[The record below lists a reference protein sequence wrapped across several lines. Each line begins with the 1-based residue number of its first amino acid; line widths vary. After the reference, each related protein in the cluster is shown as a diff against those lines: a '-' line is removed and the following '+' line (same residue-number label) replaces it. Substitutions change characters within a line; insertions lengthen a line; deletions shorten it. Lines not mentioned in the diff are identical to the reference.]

1 MKVKRAVV
9 TLKLEFDYTES
20 AIELADDE
28 IVHSPYGLKSYLFDF
43 VMEDIQTK
51 EINFEDLQF
60 DIETE

>member
-9 TLKLEFDYTES
+9 TLRLEFDYTES
-20 AIELADDE
+20 AMELANDK

-43 VMEDIQTK
+43 VMEDINTK
-51 EINFEDLQF
+51 QIDFDDLNF